1 MPANDNYVDDDEDA
15 KDDYVYAVFVVVAQ
29 VS

>member
-15 KDDYVYAVFVVVAQ
+15 KDDYVYAVFVVAQ